1 MAMKSFKTQISGL
14 HLNIIDRDLLLVLAS
29 AAAIALAFG
38 TLVVM
43 AVSRL

>member
-1 MAMKSFKTQISGL
+1 MKFFKTQVLGL
-14 HLNIIDRDLLLVLAS
+14 QLNIINRDLLLILVS
-29 AAAIALAFG
+29 AAAIALSFG